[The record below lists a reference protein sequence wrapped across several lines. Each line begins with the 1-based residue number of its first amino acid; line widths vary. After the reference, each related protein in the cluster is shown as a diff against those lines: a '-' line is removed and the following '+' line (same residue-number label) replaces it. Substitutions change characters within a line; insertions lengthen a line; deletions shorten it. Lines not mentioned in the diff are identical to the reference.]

1 MLSPE
6 MRRRLRQLEFIS
18 KRQIEGLAPG
28 RCASIFKGQGVEFA
42 EVREYQAGDDVRYL
56 DWSVSAR
63 LGRPFIKLNV
73 EERELSLIFAVD
85 ASLSMDIGS
94 AAGTKLDS
102 ALQAAA
108 LLAYAAE
115 GQGHKT
121 GLLLFAGGVE
131 RYLPPQQGSSQVQ
144 RLLGEIGSVRKRG
157 RGTDLAGALRFLN
170 RCHPR
175 RALVFLLSDLLDPR
189 FGTPAYVSAPEKN
202 AAAVTLSKDTARIL
216 RLTCRRHD
224 LAVLRIAA
232 AGERELP
239 DVGTVRWRDAET
251 GRMIS
256 VNTSNAELRR
266 RYAEN
271 MAAYGAA
278 WRSLVRGAGGR
289 YAELSG
295 GEELLPQLLAF
306 MSQRKESALR

>member
-56 DWSVSAR
+56 DWNVSAR

-94 AAGTKLDS
+94 AAGTKLDL
-102 ALQAAA
+102 AMQAAA
-108 LLAYAAE
+108 LLAYAAAS
-115 GQGHKT
+115 QGHKT
-121 GLLLFAGGVE
+121 GLLLFAGRVE
-131 RYLPPQQGSSQVQ
+131 LYLPPQQGSGQVQ
-144 RLLGEIGSVRKRG
+144 RLLGEIGSIRKRG
-157 RGTDLAGALRFLN
+157 GGTDLTGALRFLN

-189 FGTPAYVSAPEKN
+189 FCTAAYAPVPEKN
-202 AAAVTLSKDTARIL
+202 SAVTLSEDTVRSL

-224 LAVLRIAA
+224 LAVLRITA

-239 DVGTVRWRDAET
+239 DVGPVRWRDAET
-251 GRMIS
+251 GRMVS
-256 VNTSNAELRR
+256 VNTSNTALRR
-266 RYAEN
+266 FYAEN

-306 MSQRKESALR
+306 MSQRKERALR